1 MGEKRSGVGGMTM
14 RIAQSI
20 LAVTVA
26 AIVGAASSSAQA
38 PAKLPTSPL
47 PAKVFASSQDV
58 AALIAK
64 AKRDHKPGQ
73 AMVIERIL
81 RLAPYGANLE
91 YRTSV
96 GPAAIHVH
104 EDEFFYVIDGS
115 ATFVTGGKLVH
126 AVQTNAE
133 NLSGDAIVG
142 GTAVHVAKGDFFV
155 VPENTPHWF
164 SAINGYIVD
173 MSLHVPGSKVQ

>member
-1 MGEKRSGVGGMTM
+1 M
-14 RIAQSI
+14 RVAQCVLTFA
-20 LAVTVA
+20 LATL
-26 AIVGAASSSAQA
+26 VGATSASAQA
-38 PAKLPTSPL
+38 PATPPPIAKL
-47 PAKVFASSQDV
+47 FASSADV

-73 AMVIERIL
+73 SNVVEPL
-81 RLAPYGANLE
+81 LQLAPYSANLE

-96 GPAAIHVH
+96 GPAAIHVD

-115 ATFVTGGKLVH
+115 GTFVTGGSLTH

-133 NLSGDAIVG
+133 NLTGDSIEG
-142 GTAVHVAKGDFFV
+142 GTAKRVAKGDFFV

-164 SAINGYIVD
+164 GAINGRIVV
-173 MSLHVPGSKVQ
+173 MSLHVPGSRVQ